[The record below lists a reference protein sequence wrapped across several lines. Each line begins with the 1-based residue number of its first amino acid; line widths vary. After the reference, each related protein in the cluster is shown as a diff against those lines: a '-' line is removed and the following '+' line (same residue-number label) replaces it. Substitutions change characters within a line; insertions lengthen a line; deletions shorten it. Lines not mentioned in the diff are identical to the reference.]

1 MQRERGT
8 MRAGP
13 KEHSVVAIYDSH
25 AGAEAAIITL
35 QHAGLDMKHLSIV
48 GKDLQ
53 TEEHALSFYTSS
65 DRMKYWE
72 GRGVFWGSICGMLFG
87 DALFLIPAIGPL
99 VAMGP
104 LAGWIAGALEG
115 AVVGGAAGGLAAA
128 LASIGIPKDSVVKYE
143 LEVKAG
149 RFLLLAHGPTG
160 FIDQARN
167 ILGTTEAAQ
176 VTAHANWAG
185 ARNHAPMLL
194 PARSESSREDERA
207 GYATRESILGVLSG
221 DELAHLWKPETAA
234 RLSDGEEYLDLEQLE
249 QGVRQARRTITPM
262 GRVLPRKA
270 VHQSTWSTI
279 LEKLASRR
287 DETRAGFVNQ
297 TFETDG
303 GA

>member
-1 MQRERGT
+1 MRVALTPDGRRLGEDSLSQPISRPVPLTPLTRTVDCRRRNSGGIRCAGRSHTFANVRARDHSGPGETQARTLRLPSRRHMSCSPGTCRAVDVVQSTGTSNMQRERGT

-65 DRMKYWE
+65 DRMKYWA

-143 LEVKAG
+143 L
-149 RFLLLAHGPTG
+149 
-160 FIDQARN
+160 
-167 ILGTTEAAQ
+167 
-176 VTAHANWAG
+176 
-185 ARNHAPMLL
+185 
-194 PARSESSREDERA
+194 
-207 GYATRESILGVLSG
+207 
-221 DELAHLWKPETAA
+221 
-234 RLSDGEEYLDLEQLE
+234 
-249 QGVRQARRTITPM
+249 
-262 GRVLPRKA
+262 
-270 VHQSTWSTI
+270 
-279 LEKLASRR
+279 
-287 DETRAGFVNQ
+287 
-297 TFETDG
+297 
-303 GA
+303 